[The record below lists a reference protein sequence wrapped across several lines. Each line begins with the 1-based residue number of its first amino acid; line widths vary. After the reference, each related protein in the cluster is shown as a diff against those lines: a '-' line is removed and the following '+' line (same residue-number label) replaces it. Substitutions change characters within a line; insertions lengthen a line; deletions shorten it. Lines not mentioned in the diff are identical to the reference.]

1 MNKVVNDIYQKV
13 AWPSLA
19 PTAIF
24 SLQVTLSAARSGSFM
39 QAELLDIRNH
49 MTQYAPF
56 DELPDELLDRI
67 VASIEV
73 VYFRAGTQI
82 VELGQQALW
91 LHYIRSGAVEIFR
104 RSGELYSRV
113 GEGEIFGQF
122 GLLMHKKVRFPVK
135 AIEDCLIYKIPA
147 EVFQYLWEQDESF
160 ADFVEIEDRSR
171 LRSAVSRR
179 EKSNE
184 LMTAKVTRLISREP
198 ISAPTTVR
206 LQEAAR
212 IMTENGVSALL
223 LMDETG
229 DRPRLKGIITDRD
242 LRTRAVTHALA
253 SETPISE
260 IMTEGLI
267 TISARSF
274 IFEAML
280 TMLHNNVHHLPVID
294 GDEVRGVVALSDIVK
309 YESQSSLF
317 LVSHIYQQKD
327 VKGLKKVSQDVRDS
341 FVRMVN
347 EDANSHMIGSAMA
360 GIGRSFSQKLL
371 ELGEEKLGPPPV
383 PYCFM
388 ALGSMARDEQLVVT
402 DQDNAMILDDSFIP
416 EEHDDYFLA
425 LAKFVSDGLAEC
437 GYTYCTGDIMA
448 TNPRWRQPL
457 SVWKGYFTEWID
469 SPNAQTLLNSNIFF
483 DLDGIHGQ
491 TDLAEQLKTLIT
503 EKASNSQRFLT
514 LLARNALNRTPP
526 LGFFRTFVL
535 EEDGKH
541 QKTFN
546 LKRRGTAP
554 LSDLIRVHALACGAR
569 SQNSFERLKDIA
581 KTKLLVDDDAGNLR
595 DALEFISIV
604 RIRHQAL
611 AIEEGREP
619 DNNVRPEDLSPF
631 ERSHLKDAFQVVS
644 NAQKFLRFRYNA
656 GTSRNV

>member
-1 MNKVVNDIYQKV
+1 
-13 AWPSLA
+13 
-19 PTAIF
+19 
-24 SLQVTLSAARSGSFM
+24 M

-49 MTQYAPF
+49 IAQHAPF
-56 DELPDELLDRI
+56 DEMPEESLERI
-67 VASIEV
+67 VSSIEV

-82 VELGQQALW
+82 LEASQHIDALYY
-91 LHYIRSGAVEIFR
+91 LRSGAVEVYR
-104 RSGELYSRV
+104 RSGELYNRR

-122 GLLMHKKVRFPVK
+122 GLLRNQKVRFPVK
-135 AIEDCLIYKIPA
+135 ALEDSLIYKIQA
-147 EVFQYLWEQDESF
+147 EVFHYLWENHENF
-160 ADFVEIEDRSR
+160 AEFVEVDDHSR
-171 LRSAVSRR
+171 LRSAVSRQ
-179 EKSNE
+179 EKSND
-184 LMTAKVTRLISREP
+184 LMSAKVTRLISRQP
-198 ISAPTTVR
+198 ICAPVSVR

-223 LMDETG
+223 LIDEEN
-229 DRPRLKGIITDRD
+229 DHRLKGIITDRD
-242 LRTRAVTHALA
+242 LRTRAVTAALP
-253 SETPISE
+253 SETPISD

-267 TISARSF
+267 TVSARCY

-280 TMLHNNVHHLPVID
+280 TMLHNNVHHLPVME
-294 GDEVRGVVALSDIVK
+294 GDEIRGMVALADIVK
-309 YESQSSLF
+309 YESQSSLY
-317 LVSHIYQQKD
+317 LVSNIYHQQD
-327 VKGLKKVSQDVRDS
+327 VKSLKKLSLDIRDS
-341 FVRMVN
+341 FLRMVN

-360 GIGRSFSQKLL
+360 GIGRSFSQRLL

-416 EEHDDYFLA
+416 EEHDEYFLA

-448 TNPRWRQPL
+448 TNPKWRQPL
-457 SVWKGYFTEWID
+457 KIWKQYFTHWID
-469 SPNAQTLLNSNIFF
+469 SPNGETLLNSNIFF
-483 DLDGIHGQ
+483 DLDGIHGEHSF
-491 TDLAEQLKTLIT
+491 AEQLKKLVA
-503 EKASNSQRFLT
+503 EKAANSQRFLT

-554 LSDLIRVHALACGAR
+554 LSDLIRVHALACGSR
-569 SQNSFERLKDIA
+569 SQNSFERLRDIA
-581 KTKLLVDDDAGNLR
+581 NTKLLMEDDAYNLR

-611 AIEEGREP
+611 AIEDGREP

-656 GTSRNV
+656 GMGRNV

>member
-1 MNKVVNDIYQKV
+1 
-13 AWPSLA
+13 
-19 PTAIF
+19 
-24 SLQVTLSAARSGSFM
+24 M

-253 SETPISE
+253 SETPINE

-457 SVWKGYFTEWID
+457 RVWKDYFTEWID

>member
-1 MNKVVNDIYQKV
+1 
-13 AWPSLA
+13 
-19 PTAIF
+19 
-24 SLQVTLSAARSGSFM
+24 M

-611 AIEEGREP
+611 AIEEGRDP

>member
-1 MNKVVNDIYQKV
+1 
-13 AWPSLA
+13 
-19 PTAIF
+19 
-24 SLQVTLSAARSGSFM
+24 M

-223 LMDETG
+223 LMDETR

-317 LVSHIYQQKD
+317 LVSHIYQQKS